1 MRDLNAHSSDALNLV
16 MRTSTVPDYVASK
29 TGDRFVSVKCNGLL
43 RMYPGKQLAKKTPY
57 METLFQFYDETE
69 DFVIATA
76 LRLRRSLAW
85 KPRERRRVPRTS
97 PAPAKRRQQ
106 LLAD

>member
-1 MRDLNAHSSDALNLV
+1 
-16 MRTSTVPDYVASK
+16 
-29 TGDRFVSVKCNGLL
+29 
-43 RMYPGKQLAKKTPY
+43 

-97 PAPAKRRQQ
+97 SATVKNQQ
-106 LLAD
+106 TLLAD